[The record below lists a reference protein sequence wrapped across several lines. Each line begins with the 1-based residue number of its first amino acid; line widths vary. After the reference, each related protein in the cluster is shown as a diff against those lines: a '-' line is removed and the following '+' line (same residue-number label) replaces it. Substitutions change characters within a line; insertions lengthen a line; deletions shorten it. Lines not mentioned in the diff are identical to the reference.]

1 MKIFIRGDHSRWHC
15 GSKAVTEYLRYLVT
29 ENNFELIDN
38 PKYADCI
45 IINGEGGLHGN
56 SVIPGRKDV
65 NDKLR
70 QGAYWKD
77 KGKPV
82 HLINTVWQNMGGVNI
97 DYVKK
102 FDTVIVRDQLSY
114 DELKQVRQD
123 IDIHIDISYD
133 SPIDLPKSTY
143 ETPVIGGFYNP
154 VECKWENIIPDY
166 KRINIREYDEWQ
178 DYINDL
184 SVASFLVSGFHHEA
198 VAAMKLR
205 IPFIAYRG
213 NTDKV
218 LGIIMRAK
226 ADIPVACTPE
236 ELLFNMNNPPHQRE
250 YDKLFDFLERQ
261 KPFDL
266 ADIGLI

>member
-1 MKIFIRGDHSRWHC
+1 MKIFIRGNHSRWHC
-15 GSKAVTEYLRYLVT
+15 GSKAVIEYLHYLVNK
-29 ENNFELIDN
+29 NNFDLIDD
-38 PKYADCI
+38 PEYADCI

-56 SVIPGRKDV
+56 SVISGRRDV

-102 FDTVIVRDQLSY
+102 FDTVIVRDQISY
-114 DELKQVRQD
+114 NELKQVRPDVQ
-123 IDIHIDISYD
+123 IHIDISYD
-133 SPIDLPKSTY
+133 LPIDLPTSIY
-143 ETPVIGGFYNP
+143 ETPVVGGFYNS
-154 VECKWENIIPDY
+154 VKYQWANIIPNF
-166 KRINIREYDEWQ
+166 KRINIREYDGWQ

-218 LGIIMRAK
+218 LGIIERTNAN
-226 ADIPVACTPE
+226 IPVATTLD
-236 ELLFNMNNPPHQRE
+236 ELIFNIQNPPPQEE
-250 YDKLFDFLERQ
+250 YEKLFDFLEQQ

-266 ADIGLI
+266 TDIGL